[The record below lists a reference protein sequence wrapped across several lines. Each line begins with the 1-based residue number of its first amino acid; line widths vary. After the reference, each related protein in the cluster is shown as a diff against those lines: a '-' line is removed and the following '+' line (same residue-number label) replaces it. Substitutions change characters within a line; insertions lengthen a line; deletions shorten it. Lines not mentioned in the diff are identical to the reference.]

1 MVRIRIVVL
10 TAVLL
15 VLGPGLAAA
24 QIAELEGRGWVTD
37 FKAAAKLEG
46 SGLEGT
52 RVDFE
57 KDLGID
63 SDEMPEL
70 RFSFGLGGSRIRAAY
85 GYANLEGDKTL
96 EQTISF
102 EGRTFNATDRVRTEI
117 GLHYGRIGWIWT
129 PTIIPGIFRIGPIVE
144 LKGFLADI
152 SLESNTVSEEAT
164 LPIVLPTIGGA
175 TDVTIGQFQVFA
187 EVSGLPAGDYG
198 YLVDG
203 EAGVRWIP
211 IRFFTAFLGYR
222 LFDVR
227 VGDDDDYGR
236 MRLSGPY
243 LGLSLRF

>member
-1 MVRIRIVVL
+1 MVRIVVL
-10 TAVLL
+10 TVVLL
-15 VLGPGLAAA
+15 LLGPGLAAA
-24 QIAELEGRGWVTD
+24 QIAELEGRYWFTD

-57 KDLGID
+57 KDLGLD
-63 SDEMPEL
+63 ADEMPEL

-85 GYANLEGDKTL
+85 GYANLEGDQRI
-96 EQTISF
+96 EQTIRF
-102 EGRTFNATDRVRTEI
+102 EGREFSAGQQVRSEI
-117 GLHYGRIGWIWT
+117 DLHYGRIGWIWT
-129 PTIIPGIFRIGPIVE
+129 PTLIPGIFRIGPIVE

-152 SLESNTVSEEAT
+152 SLETSGTREEAT

-175 TDVTIGQFQVFA
+175 TDVTIGPIQVFA

-211 IRFFTAFLGYR
+211 IRFLTVFAGYR